1 VHSRGWRRPDP
12 GVPVVLPERVSR
24 REARAARKKLKQLRG
39 DWKDMPAADRLVLR
53 ATADARDT
61 LRTEVGVALLVTLIV
76 AVAGAAIAYGVVELG
91 PAIRAATGAGT
102 RGWFVYARGGS
113 TGWVEPAVFLLLGSA
128 VIVALLRYGPVRYVR
143 RRLRDRQI
151 RRDPL

>member
-1 VHSRGWRRPDP
+1 MHSRGWRRPDP
-12 GVPVVLPERVSR
+12 GVPVLLPERVSR
-24 REARAARKKLKQLRG
+24 REARAARKKLKKLRG

-61 LRTEVGVALLVTLIV
+61 LRTEIGAALLVTLIV
-76 AVAGAAIAYGVVELG
+76 AVAGAAVVYGVVELG
-91 PAIRAATGAGT
+91 SAIRAATGAGT
-102 RGWFVYARGGS
+102 RGGS
-113 TGWVEPAVFLLLGSA
+113 AGWVEPAVLLLLGSA
-128 VIVALLRYGPVRYVR
+128 VIVALLWYGPVRHVR